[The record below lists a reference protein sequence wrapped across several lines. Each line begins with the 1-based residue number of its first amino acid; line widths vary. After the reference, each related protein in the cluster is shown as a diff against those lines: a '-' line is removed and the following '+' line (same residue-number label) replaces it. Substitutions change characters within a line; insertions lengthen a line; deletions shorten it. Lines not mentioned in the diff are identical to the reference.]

1 MSIHLDNYPK
11 YWSERGKEKDLSFKK
26 ACEFLDYLYED
37 YEGYVAFDTETENLN
52 KIHGN
57 RLVSLQFAIDDK
69 KGYVICIDK
78 PYTEF
83 SSKELKIIKKKLVRL
98 FESDKGNIIWLMHN
112 AQFDIAQ
119 VVAQLKVKWVEEP
132 VYDTQLFIHV
142 LDENL
147 VGSGDYSPLK
157 KKAADFFGFNL
168 YEKEAIE
175 ARGEGNL
182 LALPKKSFVTYAGMD
197 AYVTYRMFLFL
208 KEYAK
213 SIDYWKKAQR
223 ILKWIYSPAV
233 KSFSRISQN
242 GFYIDKKQLKWLLSD
257 ESPVLGRL
265 DEIKQYYFKDPKVQA
280 VNKELSLANNN
291 GVSSVF
297 GYKTKWIFD
306 MNKPDH
312 RKALFFTSKKGYKLK
327 KINGFSTDD
336 SFQQAYKD
344 SVEIVKVFSEE
355 QELKKLFTSYM
366 KPIAREL
373 MNGEGDTID
382 GRVHPSFQLNGTV
395 TGRISAKC
403 IRKGTYIE
411 VVRDVSKYPKG
422 IKIEDVKPGDLVY
435 CYDKNCKPTIRRV
448 KSVVCNG
455 KKELVRI
462 KWRSSYNHLKGHLDC
477 TPDHRIRLVTGDYIR
492 AYELE
497 KGDSILSMH
506 RYGDSISF
514 TKYSNT
520 VEHRFVYRKLFGK
533 IPEGYDIH
541 HIDGNHFNNVPSNL
555 ECISHSEHSV
565 LHDNEKWSRPGY
577 RENMSAKMREY
588 CSQESVRKHKSIQAT
603 IQGSDPEVRKYRS
616 KCAKRQWKNKDFRD
630 SMTGVNSPVYRPLEE
645 NFKKLLFKYK
655 GNVAEYARKLNWDW
669 GTLRS
674 KIKNEGINA
683 DAIKLRFGGDG
694 RRLTKKRIKKAIRI
708 CGSDNIRAISLYLH
722 IVPFRLLELL
732 AFYKIKCGDY
742 VPTKKEKIRARLR
755 LNINFKNNHKVIRV
769 KKLKFKDYVYDIEVE
784 GCHNFIANGLDVHN
798 CPNVQQIPRSDTYAK
813 KAIKCMYAVEPHKGR
828 CLFQADF
835 CANEIRFWG
844 LVSEDPH
851 LCKAFNDSFKKGQE
865 FRDNPTD
872 EKLAEEAHLLGDI
885 HKQTA
890 SMMFDVPVNKV
901 DKGMRQNSKSLSLG
915 IMYQRGTHSVANML
929 GISFEEAQAKV
940 DKFNHKFPVGCQWA
954 EEQKK
959 FVKKHGYVESP
970 IGRRRNLQQ
979 EIAIGKS
986 YIEKSKQYPFGSAK
1000 ATEFFRKG
1008 NAKIASAERFSVNAP
1023 IQGIANDV
1031 AMISSAMLNEY
1042 IIKHDLD
1049 WYIVNTVHDSVV
1061 LDIPITDIEKVA
1073 KVTRKLFTIKN
1084 KEYMEKH
1091 FQWKMNTHVDIDM
1104 EISQWREKECK
1115 KCGKHY
1121 MYGIN
1126 KCECGCKEYKTIKLN
1141 SGYGNCV
1148 GWDESDQQLEII
1160 KKGLVE
1166 E

>member
-132 VYDTQLFIHV
+132 VYDTQLFIHI

-157 KKAADFFGFNL
+157 KKAADFFGFKL

-182 LALPKKSFVTYAGMD
+182 LALPKKSFITYAGMD
-197 AYVTYRMFLFL
+197 AYVTYRLFMYL

-242 GFYIDKKQLKWLLSD
+242 GFYIDKKKLKWLLSD

-327 KINGFSTDD
+327 KIKGFSTDD
-336 SFQQAYKD
+336 EFQEAYKD

-366 KPIAREL
+366 KPVAREL
-373 MNGEGDTID
+373 MKGEGDVID

-395 TGRISAKC
+395 TGRLSCC
-403 IRKGTYIE
+403 IRKGTFIE

-435 CYDKNCKPTIRRV
+435 CYDKNCKPAIRPV
-448 KSVVCNG
+448 TACTYVG
-455 KKELVRI
+455 KKEIVRI
-462 KWRSSYNHLKGHLDC
+462 HWVTKRGNVGYLDC
-477 TPDHRIRLVTGDYIR
+477 TPDHKIRLSSGKYVRADSLVTGDSVLAMSR
-492 AYELE
+492 C
-497 KGDSILSMH
+497 KGTDFIK
-506 RYGDSISF
+506 F
-514 TKYSNT
+514 TGTNAHYQ
-520 VEHRFVYRKLFGK
+520 EHRFIYANCIGKLK
-533 IPEGYDIH
+533 KGYDIH
-541 HIDGNHFNNVPSNL
+541 HIDGNHYNNTMGNL
-555 ECISHSEHSV
+555 EQISHSSHTQLHGTLKVTDSYLINLMNRAGGKPTVAAKLDNWDYATLMKKYKEHNIDWKKISFFYGKDGNKLTKSRVLASINNNTNTELASKELKIGTRRLKEICSYYKISYGVKSKKSYQPDFNKTKIKFSVPGNHSV
-565 LHDNEKWSRPGY
+565 V
-577 RENMSAKMREY
+577 
-588 CSQESVRKHKSIQAT
+588 SVERLKI
-603 IQGSDPEVRKYRS
+603 SD
-616 KCAKRQWKNKDFRD
+616 D
-630 SMTGVNSPVYRPLEE
+630 
-645 NFKKLLFKYK
+645 
-655 GNVAEYARKLNWDW
+655 
-669 GTLRS
+669 
-674 KIKNEGINA
+674 
-683 DAIKLRFGGDG
+683 
-694 RRLTKKRIKKAIRI
+694 
-708 CGSDNIRAISLYLH
+708 
-722 IVPFRLLELL
+722 
-732 AFYKIKCGDY
+732 
-742 VPTKKEKIRARLR
+742 
-755 LNINFKNNHKVIRV
+755 
-769 KKLKFKDYVYDIEVE
+769 VYDLSIK
-784 GCHNFIANGLDVHN
+784 GIHNFIAGGICVHN
-798 CPNVQQIPRSDTYAK
+798 CRPNLQQIPRSDTYAK
-813 KAIKCMYAVEPHKGR
+813 KQIKCMYAVEPHKGR

-851 LCKAFNDSFKKGQE
+851 LCKAFNTSFKKGQE

-901 DKGMRQNSKSLSLG
+901 DKGMRQNAKSLSLG

-986 YIEKSKQYPFGSAK
+986 YIEKSKQYPFGSTQAK
-1000 ATEFFRKG
+1000 EFFKKG

-1061 LDIPITDIEKVA
+1061 LDVPVTDIKKVA
-1073 KVTRKLFTIKN
+1073 KITRNLFTIKN

-1091 FQWKMNTHVDIDM
+1091 FHWKMNTHVDIDM